1 MAQRIQSTVARL
13 AAVAAIVLAGALPAR
28 AQEQPPEL
36 ELDAPGVVHLSASE
50 RAPFTGMLIQTE
62 DLVRW
67 RLEIERLRQ
76 QLAGDADMNARR
88 LTLLER
94 RAAVDLEACEARL
107 TLHTGL
113 YEARIREVATEMA
126 QQSANDRRA
135 IRRLG
140 AWSVLWFVAGAI
152 VGSVVTVTVR

>member
-1 MAQRIQSTVARL
+1 MAQRLQQAVARL
-13 AAVAAIVLAGALPAR
+13 AAVVALVLASALPAR
-28 AQEQPPEL
+28 AQ
-36 ELDAPGVVHLSASE
+36 DAPAVELGDVVHLDATE
-50 RAPFTGMLIQTE
+50 RAPFAGMLLPTE

-67 RLEIERLRQ
+67 RLEIERLRV
-76 QLAGDADMNARR
+76 QLAGDADMHTRR
-88 LTLLER
+88 LTLIER

-113 YEARIREVATEMA
+113 YEARIRDVATEMA
-126 QQSANDRRA
+126 QESANDRRA

>member
-1 MAQRIQSTVARL
+1 MAQRFQPTVARI
-13 AAVAAIVLAGALPAR
+13 AAVAALVVCLLPSEAL
-28 AQEQPPEL
+28 AQEV
-36 ELDAPGVVHLSASE
+36 ELDAPDVVYLNAND
-50 RAPFTGMLIQTE
+50 RAPRAGMLIAAE

-76 QLAGDADMNARR
+76 QLTGDADTAARR

-94 RAAVDLEACEARL
+94 RAAVDLDACESRL

-113 YEARIREVATEMA
+113 YESRIRDVALEMA
-126 QQSANDRRA
+126 EQSSNDRRA